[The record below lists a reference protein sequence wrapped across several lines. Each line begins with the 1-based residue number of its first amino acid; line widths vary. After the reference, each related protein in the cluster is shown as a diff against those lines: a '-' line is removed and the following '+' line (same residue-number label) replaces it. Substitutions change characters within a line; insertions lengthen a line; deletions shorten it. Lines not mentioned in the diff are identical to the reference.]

1 MAGLSPAA
9 RWHMAAEAVR
19 ANGSVHR
26 QTKDGA
32 VGSETDTEVAPD
44 LCACAPP
51 PRRRHNEGT
60 FLRLSF
66 PI

>member
-51 PRRRHNEGT
+51 PGEGT
-60 FLRLSF
+60 MKGHF
-66 PI
+66 